1 MVEGTD
7 AALEISFVNRR
18 KKETRK
24 EERDVAVGKN
34 HLQDGRTRLFSLLLF
49 GLGLWKYLGNKTKEK
64 EGSI

>member
-24 EERDVAVGKN
+24 EERDVAVGKS
-34 HLQDGRTRLFSLLLF
+34 HL
-49 GLGLWKYLGNKTKEK
+49 
-64 EGSI
+64 